1 MLPYTIMYQTIML
14 KGLSLFNK
22 CAYYFSSIKQYAYHK
37 YEHMKQCLSNY
48 DYSLW
53 MFLPGHTL
61 PLPLSVIS
69 NPAPHWKYDTRSNQL
84 ICPTTTLQEKYVLSL
99 LSAKLVI
106 AQVEDGEKKEYDM
119 DPFLETFSV
128 YTTSS
133 SPPTLH
139 MIVMSWCA
147 YHKLWFPADYHIH
160 MEYFDH
166 VGNFINVN
174 LASNPTILIQ
184 QHKLYITY
192 SPSNQ

>member
-1 MLPYTIMYQTIML
+1 MHPYSIMYQNIML

-22 CAYYFSSIKQYAYHK
+22 CANYFSFVTQYVYHR
-37 YEHMKQCLSNY
+37 YEHLKQCLSNY

-53 MFLPGHTL
+53 MFLPGHSL

-69 NPAPHWKYDTRSNQL
+69 NPANHWKYDTRTNQL
-84 ICPTTTLQEKYVLSL
+84 IRPGTTAREKYVLSL

-106 AQVEDGEKKEYDM
+106 TQLEHGEKKEYDM

-128 YTTSS
+128 HTDLQSL
-133 SPPTLH
+133 PTLH
-139 MIVMSWCA
+139 MMVLSWCA
-147 YHKLWFPADYHIH
+147 YHKLWFPADCLIC

-166 VGNFINVN
+166 LGNFINVN
-174 LASNPTILIQ
+174 LATNPTILIQ

>member
-1 MLPYTIMYQTIML
+1 MYQNIML

-22 CAYYFSSIKQYAYHK
+22 CANYFSSIKQYVYYK

-53 MFLPGHTL
+53 IFLPGHSL

-69 NPAPHWKYDTRSNQL
+69 NPANHWKYDTRSNQL
-84 ICPTTTLQEKYVLSL
+84 IHPGTVNEKYVLSL

-106 AQVEDGEKKEYDM
+106 AELTNGEKKEYDI